1 MAKLEIGGLP
11 SINEILEQLDFL
23 EYSTQK
29 RNLAYR
35 IQFQTFLLRIYQNY
49 EMYGSVKSTFI
60 RNFYDFTVNILEYLL
75 WIAIR
80 QEREEFIQEEDTK
93 QQLRKTAKELGII
106 SKELSDKIGK
116 IFGKRDKIH
125 PPKQK
130 DLDLTTFD
138 ESDLLECFES
148 TEDLIEALKKYFRR
162 KKLPPISPPDDECDY
177 CCIGGP
183 FEYEEYCPVCGE
195 VIIH

>member
-1 MAKLEIGGLP
+1 MAKLEIGVLP
-11 SINEILEQLDFL
+11 SVSKILEQLDFL

-49 EMYGSVKSTFI
+49 EMYGSIKSTFI

-75 WIAIR
+75 WIAVA
-80 QEREEFIQEEDTK
+80 QEYKEFPREKDTK
-93 QQLRKTAKELGII
+93 QQLRKIVIESSII
-106 SKELSDKIGK
+106 SIELSDKIEK

-130 DLDLTTFD
+130 DLDVTTFG
-138 ESDLLECFES
+138 ETDLLECLKA
-148 TEDLIEALKKYFRR
+148 TEGLIASLRKYFRK
-162 KKLPPISPPDDECDY
+162 KKLPPVPPPDEECDY

-183 FEYEEYCPVCGE
+183 FEHEEYCPICGE
-195 VIIH
+195 VVMH